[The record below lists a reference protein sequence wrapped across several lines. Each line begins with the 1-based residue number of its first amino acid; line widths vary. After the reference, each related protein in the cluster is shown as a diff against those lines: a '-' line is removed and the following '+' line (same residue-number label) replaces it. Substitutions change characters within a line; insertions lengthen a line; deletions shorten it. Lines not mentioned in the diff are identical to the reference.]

1 MQVLAGKSSYE
12 RPPLLADDQLIR
24 AKAPD
29 PALMWKLMRLEHEVR
44 YPSSARSKLTS
55 AASCEPNTSPAA
67 SGTTMSLSN
76 MHTLH
81 SGQHI
86 ARWLSWISLHHC

>member
-12 RPPLLADDQLIR
+12 QPPLLADDQLIR

-29 PALMWKLMRLEHEVR
+29 PALMWKLERRLEDEVR

-67 SGTTMSLSN
+67 SGTTMSLGN

-86 ARWLSWISLHHC
+86 ARWLCWISLN